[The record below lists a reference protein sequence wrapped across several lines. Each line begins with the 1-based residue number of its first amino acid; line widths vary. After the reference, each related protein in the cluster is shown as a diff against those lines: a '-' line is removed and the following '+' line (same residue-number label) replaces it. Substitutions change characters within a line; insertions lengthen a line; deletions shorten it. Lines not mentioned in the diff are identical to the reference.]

1 MSYSESCESSEFV
14 EKMPTEGLPRFRIV
28 PFSTILH
35 IITTLEVSNEAVWAI
50 QKEMLFSQK
59 DVFIKKK

>member
-35 IITTLEVSNEAVWAI
+35 IITTLEVSNEAV
-50 QKEMLFSQK
+50 
-59 DVFIKKK
+59 